1 MKGVTLEENELFH
14 QLEEVDK
21 KRLAGMAVR
30 RSYATGEIVFREN
43 EEAYAICLLLK
54 GRVGLQM
61 DVGNGRKLT
70 VSTVDPGEFF
80 AWSGLVAP
88 HDFTATARAM
98 EDCETAIWKAAEL
111 RELFDE
117 NPALGYRVMDQIAF
131 LIAQRLR
138 DSHLQLLG
146 LFGG

>member
-1 MKGVTLEENELFH
+1 MNAVALNDNELFH
-14 QLEEVDK
+14 RLEADDQD
-21 KRLAGMAVR
+21 RLAGLALR
-30 RSYATGEIVFREN
+30 RVYKAGEIIFTEN
-43 EEAYAICLLLK
+43 EEAYAICLLLR

-61 DVGNGRKLT
+61 DVGSGRRLT

-88 HDFTATARAM
+88 YHFTATARAV
-98 EDCETAIWKAAEL
+98 EDCDTAIWKAADL
-111 RELFDE
+111 RALFEE
-117 NPALGYRVMDQIAF
+117 NPRLGYRVMDQIAF